1 MGTLSSPRPL
11 SSAFLFLRHEPDSDT
26 LDPHMTT
33 TTAEH
38 ILSDL
43 NSPQREA
50 VTAVE
55 GPVLILTG
63 PGSGKTRVIAHRIAY
78 LVDVA
83 GVAPWRI
90 LAVTFTN
97 KAAREMRTRVE
108 AHLGEVA
115 NDVALGTFHSLCARF
130 LRIDGHR
137 IGLERTFN
145 IYDDLDQMALI
156 KRVVE
161 ELGVD
166 TRRVKERAVLSTISR
181 AKSELVSAY
190 DFASTTRD
198 WYSEIVARCYERYQH
213 LLAENNAVDFDDLI
227 MRFVMLLQED
237 GEMREKYSGRFV
249 QVLVDE
255 FQDTNVAQYQLARTL
270 AKRHGNVCVVGDPD
284 QSIYSWRS
292 ADIRNIMNFERD
304 FPETKIVLLEQNYRS
319 TQTILDA
326 AHAVISTA
334 RERKQKSLW
343 TDAGAGEPV
352 VAYEAFDEMDEAT
365 YVAKEIAALLQNGH
379 AHRDFAVMYRTNAQ
393 SRAVEEALIRAG
405 IKYQLIG
412 ATRFYERREVK
423 DVLAYMRLAHNPFD
437 VVSFDRVVNVPGR
450 GIGDRTATQLDA
462 WAARLGVPVYTALQ
476 VLAAQQGAREGDG
489 ARFERHPIATRQA
502 GALVEFLELVDELG
516 AIASKNNVSTLI
528 DAVLERTQ
536 YRRWLYSEF
545 EENEAEERWLNVQE
559 LRNVAAEY
567 DGLAPE
573 HGLASFLEDVALI
586 TDQDEMKDDDGGG
599 KVTLITLHSAKGL
612 EFPVVFMIAMEE
624 SVLPHM
630 RSFDDP
636 AQMEEERRL
645 CYVGMTRAKERLY
658 LLRAF
663 RRYGMGGSQHNPP
676 SRFLRDIPAAL
687 LASKSSLGDAEAPS
701 QRGSLR
707 YRPAPP
713 SRAAEAE
720 EAPGEPQ
727 FSGGERVRHPRFGE
741 GVVVACVVKGDD
753 QELTIAFKGEAG
765 IKKLMLSF
773 APLERL

>member
-1 MGTLSSPRPL
+1 
-11 SSAFLFLRHEPDSDT
+11 
-26 LDPHMTT
+26 MTT
-33 TTAEH
+33 TTADH
-38 ILSDL
+38 ILNDL
-43 NSPQREA
+43 NPPQREA

-55 GPVLILTG
+55 GPVLILAG

-97 KAAREMRTRVE
+97 KAAKEMRNRVE

-115 NDVALGTFHSLCARF
+115 ADVALGTFHSLCARF

-145 IYDDLDQMALI
+145 IYDDADQMALI
-156 KRVVE
+156 KRVTD
-161 ELGVD
+161 ELAVD
-166 TRRVKERAVLSTISR
+166 TKRVKERAILSVISR

-190 DFASTTRD
+190 DFAATTTD
-198 WYSEIVARCYERYQH
+198 WFSEVVARCYERYQH
-213 LLAENNAVDFDDLI
+213 MLAENNAVDFDDLI
-227 MRFVMLLQED
+227 MRFVFLLQED
-237 GEMREKYSGRFV
+237 GEMREKYSGRFA

-255 FQDTNVAQYQLARTL
+255 FQDTNVAQYRLAQMI
-270 AKRHGNVCVVGDPD
+270 AKKHGNICVVGDPD

-304 FPETKIVLLEQNYRS
+304 FPGAKIVLLEQNYRS

-326 AHAVISTA
+326 AHAVISGA
-334 RERKQKSLW
+334 KERKQKSLW

-352 VAYEAFDEMDEAT
+352 VSYEAFDEMDEAT
-365 YVAKEIAALLQNGH
+365 YVANEIATLLQNGH

-393 SRAVEEALIRAG
+393 SRAIEEALIRAG

-423 DVLAYMRLAHNPFD
+423 DILAYMRLAHSPFD

-476 VLAAQQGAREGDG
+476 ILAAQQGLREGD
-489 ARFERHPIATRQA
+489 AQKFERHPIGTRQA
-502 GALVEFLELVDELG
+502 TALAEFLDLIDDLADV
-516 AIASKNNVSTLI
+516 ASKNNVSTLI
-528 DAVLERTQ
+528 DAVLERTS
-536 YRRWLYSEF
+536 YRRWLYAEF
-545 EENEAEERWLNVQE
+545 EENEGEERWLNVQE

-586 TDQDEMKDDDGGG
+586 SDQDEMKDEDGGG

-624 SVLPHM
+624 AVLPHM

-676 SRFLRDIPAAL
+676 SRFLRDIPAELVAT
-687 LASKSSLGDAEAPS
+687 KSSASDDES
-701 QRGSLR
+701 RVSRGSMR
-707 YRPAPP
+707 YRAAPQQRDDAVDAMP
-713 SRAAEAE
+713 DEVA
-720 EAPGEPQ
+720 
-727 FSGGERVRHPRFGE
+727 FTGGERVRHPRFGE
-741 GVVVACVVKGDD
+741 GVVVGCIIKGDD
-753 QELTIAFKGEAG
+753 QELTVAFKGETG